1 MMLMVNPDKR
11 RQRHGRG
18 LCRLHGP
25 PQPSSPIQSPAHFRA
40 FRKTQRLGGARAFSY
55 ADPSGQYTAT
65 LTSNDHIEFTKSRL
79 ATAVGGKVA
88 LDPVWSLIAAQAL
101 AQRRVVAR

>member
-1 MMLMVNPDKR
+1 MLMVNNDKR
-11 RQRHGRG
+11 QQRHGRG

-40 FRKTQRLGGARAFSY
+40 FKTSVAGASFSY

-65 LTSNDHIEFTKSRL
+65 LTSNDHIEFTVAYRD
-79 ATAVGGKVA
+79 GGWGKVA

-101 AQRRVVAR
+101 AQRHVVAR